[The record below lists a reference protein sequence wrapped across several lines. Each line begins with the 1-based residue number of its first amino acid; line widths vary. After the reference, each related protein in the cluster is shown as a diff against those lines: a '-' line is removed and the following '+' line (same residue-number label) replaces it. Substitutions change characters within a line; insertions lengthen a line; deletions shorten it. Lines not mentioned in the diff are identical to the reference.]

1 MEADLEPCK
10 GKGTM
15 VVGYLLLNI
24 GGGILMESEFKIF
37 GLLTFFV
44 GFLMF
49 LGGNLQNW
57 IVVSRYKKSLNNT
70 CWKSSEQAG
79 KQGCK
84 LKQVS

>member
-1 MEADLEPCK
+1 MEAELEPCK

-15 VVGYLLLNI
+15 VVGYLMLNI
-24 GGGILMESEFKIF
+24 GGGILMESQSKVF
-37 GLLTFFV
+37 GFLLFLI

-70 CWKSSEQAG
+70 CWKSSEQSAENV
-79 KQGCK
+79 CK
-84 LKQVS
+84 LNQAS